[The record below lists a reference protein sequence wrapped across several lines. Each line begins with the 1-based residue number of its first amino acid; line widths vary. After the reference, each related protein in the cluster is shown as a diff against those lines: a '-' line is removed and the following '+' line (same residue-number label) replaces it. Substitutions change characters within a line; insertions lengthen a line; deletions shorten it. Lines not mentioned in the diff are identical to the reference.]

1 MKLVGIDHVQLAMP
15 AGAEE
20 QARDFYGALL
30 GLKEVDK
37 PEPLAS
43 RGGCWFEAPGI
54 IVHLGVQDGFVAA
67 RKAHP
72 AFLASN
78 LDELRNALKDAA
90 VEVVVDRALEHV
102 HRFYA
107 MDPFGNRIEFIQ
119 DGDGFSQR

>member
-1 MKLVGIDHVQLAMP
+1 MQLIGIDHVQLAMP
-15 AGAEE
+15 TGAEE
-20 QARDFYGALL
+20 QARWFYGTLL
-30 GLKEVDK
+30 GLKEIDK

-43 RGGCWFEAPGI
+43 CGGCWFEAPEI

-67 RKAHP
+67 LKAHP

-78 LDELRNALKDAA
+78 LEELRNAMKDAG
-90 VEVVVDRALEHV
+90 VEVVADSALGDV